1 LLLDFINLIKQ
12 SEIKLHR
19 SSAHPDITAPIA
31 EWLLIK
37 DITALLGT
45 IAQPVVYL
53 LLKKNVLKVLIPIV
67 MKFLMPHNV
76 LFVLQA

>member
-1 LLLDFINLIKQ
+1 LLLDFTNLIKQ

-19 SSAHPDITAPIA
+19 SFAHPDITVPIV

-37 DITALLGT
+37 DITALLDT

-53 LLKKNVLKVLIPIV
+53 LLKRNVLKVLIPIV
-67 MKFLMPHNV
+67 MKFSMPHNALSV
-76 LFVLQA
+76 LPV

>member
-19 SSAHPDITAPIA
+19 SFAHPDITAPIA
-31 EWLLIK
+31 EWLLTR
-37 DITALLGT
+37 DITALLDT

-53 LLKKNVLKVLIPIV
+53 LLKRNVQKVLIRIV
-67 MKFLMPHNV
+67 MKFSMPHNA
-76 LFVLQA
+76 LSVLQA

>member
-1 LLLDFINLIKQ
+1 LLLDFTNLIKQ

-19 SSAHPDITAPIA
+19 SFALPDITVPIV
-31 EWLLIK
+31 EWLLTR

-53 LLKKNVLKVLIPIV
+53 LLKRNVLKVLIPIV
-67 MKFLMPHNV
+67 MKFLMPHNALSV
-76 LFVLQA
+76 LPV